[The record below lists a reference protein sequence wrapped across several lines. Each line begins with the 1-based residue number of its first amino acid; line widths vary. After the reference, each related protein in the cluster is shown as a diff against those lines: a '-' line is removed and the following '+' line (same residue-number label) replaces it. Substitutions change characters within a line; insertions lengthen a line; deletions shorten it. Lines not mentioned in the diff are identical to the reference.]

1 MRARMSHFP
10 RSRLYLLVTPL
21 REEGNPSLHPLRAS
35 YSLARRVLGE
45 LPANTEVTIP
55 VASYSVYSQE
65 QLIVVQ
71 EPESNAEREV
81 SG

>member
-1 MRARMSHFP
+1 M
-10 RSRLYLLVTPL
+10 
-21 REEGNPSLHPLRAS
+21 HPLRAR